1 MEILGFTTRA
11 WKGGHSR
18 EKWVEDERPLEP
30 LKALLKEDGPGR
42 AEVKLKLVVDDY
54 EVSLSIPGAYKLSGE
69 TRQALR
75 KLPGIVS
82 VQDL

>member
-1 MEILGFTTRA
+1 MVVVLGA
-11 WKGGHSR
+11 HR
-18 EKWVEDERPLEP
+18 EARGARLGIRG
-30 LKALLKEDGPGR
+30 EDGPGR
-42 AEVKLKLVVDDY
+42 AEVKLKLVVDAY